1 MKNETETKT
10 QTKKKENF
18 RSQNL
23 NVDKRVR
30 KEKLTKEQWAT
41 DRGRERES
49 NEKGIEKRDFLRR
62 NMKWNRKEDRKTE
75 RLKEIEI

>member
-41 DRGRERES
+41 DRGRERERVI
-49 NEKGIEKRDFLRR
+49 K
-62 NMKWNRKEDRKTE
+62 KE
-75 RLKEIEI
+75 